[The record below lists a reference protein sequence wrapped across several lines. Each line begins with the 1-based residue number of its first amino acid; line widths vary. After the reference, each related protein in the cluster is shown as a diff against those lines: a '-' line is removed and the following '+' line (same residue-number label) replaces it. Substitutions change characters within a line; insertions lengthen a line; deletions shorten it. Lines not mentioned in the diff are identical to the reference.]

1 MRLMKSRSLLK
12 RVYEMAALLALLNV
26 LVLGGV
32 VAAAVATKSVTGEKL
47 ERMMDILREQE
58 PAPEE
63 EEDTSAEAEK
73 PTQAASVIAADDASA
88 QSQVSEE
95 VMRREAARVKEELD
109 QQLALVQRAVM
120 VHSMKSEEFEHRQ
133 AEAAKQEQDISN
145 ERDEAGFTKMVEIYN
160 GLSPKV
166 AVEMLLSMPEPDD
179 AARILLAMDGRKAK
193 KLVEAAKKI
202 NRMDTMQDVLQRVRE
217 VAPRR
222 SDELEEE

>member
-1 MRLMKSRSLLK
+1 MKSRSLLK

-222 SDELEEE
+222 SDEL

>member
-1 MRLMKSRSLLK
+1 VRLMKSRSLLK

>member
-1 MRLMKSRSLLK
+1 MKSRSLLK

>member
-1 MRLMKSRSLLK
+1 VRLMKSRSLLK

-145 ERDEAGFTKMVEIYN
+145 ERD
-160 GLSPKV
+160 
-166 AVEMLLSMPEPDD
+166 
-179 AARILLAMDGRKAK
+179 
-193 KLVEAAKKI
+193 
-202 NRMDTMQDVLQRVRE
+202 
-217 VAPRR
+217 
-222 SDELEEE
+222 